1 MIDEL
6 TAALNEYEAK
16 WRALVAERKDGA
28 FFETL
33 KPTSVAW
40 KTTDLADYDAKMAE
54 LRDACDQIF
63 VVWMN
68 DRWIAKL
75 HLKDKTLPMNLR
87 IIKLM
92 QRRPDSTDAIGLDHV
107 DFYTP
112 DGGSIEPTLQKESGL
127 KWNYERNNA
136 EWYSVWFAGGEAK
149 LRDDTICSVC
159 ADELLETEKE
169 ILA

>member
-6 TAALNEYEAK
+6 TAAIKDYQTK
-16 WRALVAERKDGA
+16 WQALVAERADVS
-28 FFETL
+28 FFESL

-54 LRDACDQIF
+54 LRDKCDQIF

-75 HLKDKTLPMNLR
+75 HLKETVLPMNLR
-87 IIKLM
+87 IVKLM
-92 QRRPDSTDAIGLDHV
+92 QRRPDSTDAVGLDHV

-112 DGGSIEPTLQKESGL
+112 HGEVIEPTLKKEPEL
-127 KWNYERNNA
+127 KWSYEKNNA

-149 LRDDTICSVC
+149 IRDNTICRVC
-159 ADELLETEKE
+159 ADELLETEKA

>member
-6 TAALNEYEAK
+6 TKAIKDYQTK
-16 WRALVAERKDGA
+16 WQTLVTARKDKE
-28 FFETL
+28 FFQKL

-40 KTTDLADYDAKMAE
+40 KTQDLADYDAKMAE
-54 LRDACDQIF
+54 LRDLCDQIF

-68 DRWIAKL
+68 GRWIAKL
-75 HLKDKTLPMNLR
+75 HLKDQSLPLNLR

-92 QRRPDSTDAIGLDHV
+92 QRRPDSTDAVGLDHV

-112 DGGSIEPTLQKESGL
+112 DAIEPVLQKEPDL
-127 KWNYERNNA
+127 KWDFEKNNA
-136 EWYSVWFAGGEAK
+136 EWYSVWFEASEAK
-149 LRDDTICSVC
+149 IRNDTICKVC

>member
-6 TAALNEYEAK
+6 TAAIREYQTK
-16 WRALVAERKDGA
+16 WQALVAERDNKA
-28 FFETL
+28 FFESL

-54 LRDACDQIF
+54 LRDMCDQIF

-75 HLKDKTLPMNLR
+75 HLKDAILPMNLR

-92 QRRPDSTDAIGLDHV
+92 QRRPDSTDAVGLDHV

-112 DGGSIEPTLQKESGL
+112 DGGTIEPTLKKEPNL
-127 KWNYERNNA
+127 KWNYEKNNA
-136 EWYSVWFAGGEAK
+136 EWHSVWFAGTEAK
-149 LRDDTICSVC
+149 IRDDTICSVC
-159 ADELLETEKE
+159 ADELLATEKA

>member
-6 TAALNEYEAK
+6 TAALKEYEAK
-16 WRALVAERKDGA
+16 WRALVAERNDIS
-28 FFETL
+28 FFEKL

-40 KTTDLADYDAKMAE
+40 KTVDLADYDAKMAE

-68 DRWIAKL
+68 ERWIAKL
-75 HLKDKTLPMNLR
+75 HLKDTTLPMNLR

-92 QRRPDSTDAIGLDHV
+92 QRRPGSTDAVGLDHV

-112 DGGSIEPTLQKESGL
+112 NGAAIESTLKNEPHI
-127 KWNYERNNA
+127 KWNYEKNNA

-149 LRDDTICSVC
+149 IRDDTICSVC
-159 ADELLETEKE
+159 ADELLATEKE